1 MDMHHLLLWKILRN
15 REISEIYAMMSLRVM
30 AMSLISI
37 FVPIYLYTLGYDIP
51 SILLFFIVISMSH
64 MLMSPVSAKIS
75 SKIGL
80 KHCMLLSFLFYF
92 LYYVM
97 LSALGMENHIVYFTA
112 ALFGIAQALFWIPFH
127 AFFLPLLMARKE
139 AKRLPCLTYSLLPSQ

>member
-92 LYYVM
+92 LYYAVCIGDGK
-97 LSALGMENHIVYFTA
+97 SHR
-112 ALFGIAQALFWIPFH
+112 LFH
-127 AFFLPLLMARKE
+127 S
-139 AKRLPCLTYSLLPSQ
+139 CTV